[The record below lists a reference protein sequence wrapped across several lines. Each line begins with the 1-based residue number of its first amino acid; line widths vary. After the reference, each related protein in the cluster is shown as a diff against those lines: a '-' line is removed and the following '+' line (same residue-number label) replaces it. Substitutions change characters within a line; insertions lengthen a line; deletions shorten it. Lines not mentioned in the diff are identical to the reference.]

1 MVEQADK
8 QKIHILVVDDDEDD
22 FFITRELIEQIPG
35 YHYEFLIDWCPGY
48 ATALDKICNGS
59 YDIYFVD
66 YRLGAKTGLDL
77 IRAANEMQCEQ
88 PIVLLTGKGNREID
102 LQAMQAGAVDYLIK
116 SELNPEKL
124 ERCIRY
130 ALARHASAKALKA
143 NEQKYRGIFEKSK
156 DCVFVTGTD
165 FKFAEVNSIGT
176 DLLGYSRQEL
186 MTMNLKDLISSEA
199 DALFIERETATKGV
213 VLDREINLTCK
224 NADIIPTVLSVTRE
238 EDAEGNYYLQGI
250 IHDISGLKKAEKIT
264 LQTEKFKAAERLVR
278 MLAHEVRNPLNNI
291 LLAAEHLGLDCKDSA
306 QQTLLQIITR
316 NSGRINNIIT
326 ELMDASRSGEIK
338 KERIA
343 LQSVIDD
350 SLHAASDRITLK
362 RIQLKKNYMKE
373 DAWIMADAAKL
384 KIAFL
389 NIIINAL
396 EAIPEDSG
404 MLEIL
409 MEPNHSS
416 YRILIIDNGHGI
428 KEDELNRIFDPYYTS
443 KNNGMGLGLA
453 SVLNIMRS
461 HGALIEVK
469 SRLGLGTSFI
479 INFEIAQ
486 S

>member
-1 MVEQADK
+1 MAEQADK

-35 YHYEFLIDWCPGY
+35 YQYEFKIDWSPGY
-48 ATALDKICNGS
+48 AMALEKICSGL
-59 YDIYFVD
+59 YDICFVD
-66 YRLGAKTGLDL
+66 YRLGAKSGLEL
-77 IRAANEMQCEQ
+77 IAEATEKECEQ

-102 LQAMQAGAVDYLIK
+102 LQAMRAGAVDYLIK

-130 ALARHASAKALKA
+130 AMARYAAARELRA
-143 NEQKYRGIFEKSK
+143 NEQKYRAIFEKSK
-156 DCVFVTGTD
+156 DCVFVAGIN
-165 FKFAEVNSIGT
+165 FNFIEINRVGSE
-176 DLLGYSRQEL
+176 LLGYSREEL
-186 MTMNLKDLISSEA
+186 LNMNFKDLIASGA
-199 DALFIERETATKGV
+199 DPLSIEKEIHENEV
-213 VLDREINLTCK
+213 FLDREINLVAK
-224 NADIIPTVLSVTRE
+224 NGEIIPTVLSVTRE
-238 EDAEGNYYLQGI
+238 KDAGGNSYLQGI

-291 LLAAEHLGLDCKDSA
+291 LLAAEHLGMDSHDSA
-306 QQTLLQIITR
+306 QQTLLQIISR
-316 NSGRINNIIT
+316 NSSRINNIIT
-326 ELMDASRSGEIK
+326 ELMDASRSSEIK

-350 SLHAASDRITLK
+350 SLQAASDRIILK
-362 RIQLKKNYMKE
+362 RIQLKKNYMP
-373 DAWIMADAAKL
+373 DAAWIMADAVKL

-389 NIIINAL
+389 NIIINAV

-404 MLEIL
+404 LLEII
-409 MEPNHSS
+409 MEPDFTG

-453 SVLNIMRS
+453 SVLNILRS

-469 SRLGLGTSFI
+469 SKPGLGTSFI

-486 S
+486 P